1 MVEHRSPKPRVA
13 GSSPVSPAIKN
24 LRETLIKIS
33 KMNNIVSYVKES
45 YNELLHHVTWPT
57 MSELLS
63 SARVVLIAT
72 IILALIILVLDFI
85 FNGLLLERFLYQIG
99 VN

>member
-1 MVEHRSPKPRVA
+1 
-13 GSSPVSPAIKN
+13 
-24 LRETLIKIS
+24 
-33 KMNNIVSYVKES
+33 MNNVVSYVKES

-72 IILALIILVLDFI
+72 VILALIILVLDLF
-85 FNGLLLERFLYQIG
+85 FNGIILEGNLLPTGGVYKIG
-99 VN
+99 VETPVNN